1 MVNYFSVTS
10 TKISPRIFNPVF
22 SFRSRLGKL
31 YPIAKSTLYPF
42 FGFVLYACL
51 RAKSRSYNSDGHSKE
66 QEPIFVNKVAVEH
79 SHAHSLTSVYGQ
91 FHDSVAVGE

>member
-1 MVNYFSVTS
+1 MNYFLVRS

-22 SFRSRLGKL
+22 SFRSGLGKL

-42 FGFVLYACL
+42 FVFMLYACI
-51 RAKSRSYNSDGHSKE
+51 RAKSKSYNSDGHNKG
-66 QEPIFVNKVAVEH
+66 QEPIFVNKVALEH
-79 SHAHSLTSVYGQ
+79 SHTHSLTSVYGQ

>member
-22 SFRSRLGKL
+22 SFRSGLGKL
-31 YPIAKSTLYPF
+31 YPIAKYTLYPF
-42 FGFVLYACL
+42 FGFMLYACL
-51 RAKSRSYNSDGHSKE
+51 RAKSRSYNSDGHNKE

-79 SHAHSLTSVYGQ
+79 SHAQ